1 MAAGEPAAL
10 FLACSINSGSSGTDW
25 SHALISDSGADA
37 QLLHC
42 YLQTGGEDVGT
53 KLRCPEKRL
62 RAACGGG
69 GEANNYS
76 PNMDVSRE
84 STTKFVSCREMT
96 EKWTWHVC

>member
-42 YLQTGGEDVGT
+42 YLQTGGEEVGT
-53 KLRCPEKRL
+53 KVSCPVKWL
-62 RAACGGG
+62 RAACG
-69 GEANNYS
+69 
-76 PNMDVSRE
+76 
-84 STTKFVSCREMT
+84 
-96 EKWTWHVC
+96 EKRKKKS